1 MNEPKQFI
9 NKDLVMRTKPVIG
22 ICADRTRI
30 GSHFFHGAGEKY
42 IAAIVEGAEAY
53 VVVLPALG
61 AAQSVEQTLS
71 LVDGLLFTGSY
82 SNVEPHHYA
91 GAPSE
96 AGTLHDPQRD
106 ATTLPLMRAAIEAG
120 VPVLGICRGFQ
131 EMNVVFGGTLH
142 QKIHEV
148 QGLSDHRE
156 NKQDDLATQYGPAH
170 PVHLVAGGQLHRLVG
185 EMEVSVNSL
194 HSQGIDRLG
203 QGLQV
208 EAVAP
213 DGLIEA
219 FSVKNAKTY
228 AFAVQ
233 WHPEWK
239 HAENP
244 LATELF
250 KSFGAACRERQLQ
263 RN

>member
-1 MNEPKQFI
+1 MPI
-9 NKDLVMRTKPVIG
+9 KPVVG
-22 ICADRTRI
+22 ICADRTRLD
-30 GSHFFHGAGEKY
+30 SHFVHCAGEKY
-42 IAAIVEGAEAY
+42 IRAVTDGADAFAI
-53 VVVLPALG
+53 VLPALG
-61 AAQSVEQTLS
+61 AGQDIAQTLA

-82 SNVEPHHYA
+82 SNLEPHHYQ
-91 GAPSE
+91 GTPSE
-96 AGTLHDPQRD
+96 AGTLHDPARD
-106 ATTLPLMRAAIEAG
+106 ATTLPLMRAALEAG

-142 QKIHEV
+142 QKIHEI

-156 NKQDDLATQYGPAH
+156 NKHDDLAAQYGPAH
-170 PVHLVAGGQLHRLVG
+170 LLHLVAGGRLQRMLG
-185 EMEVSVNSL
+185 ETASETVVEVNSL

-213 DGLIEA
+213 DGLVEA

-250 KSFGAACRERQLQ
+250 RSFGAACRERQLQ